1 MSQDE
6 NKLQECEPTNIID
19 DPKVSETLQ
28 LSSEPVNVVE
38 KVPANVIENELA
50 NAVEKNFKPQLS
62 SDNNVAVEVSE
73 DNYEHRQQYTMSKTQ
88 IYLVFVGLSLAI
100 FLASLDQ
107 TIIATALPAI
117 ALEFKALDQISW
129 VGTAYLLTAT
139 AFQPSY
145 GKLSDIFGR
154 KPVFLAAIFLFELGS
169 LLCGLS
175 VNMIMLIISRAIA
188 GVGGGGLIGMV
199 YIIISEIVPIKDR
212 GKYQGMMGG
221 CFGIASVVGPL
232 LGGAFTDKVTWRWSF
247 FINLPLGVITF
258 ISVVFLLHLPSPTG
272 SFWAKLIRIDWW
284 GAFTLVVAT
293 ILLLLPLNWAGSK
306 YAWSDPIII
315 VLLCLGVHLFKNLK
329 VAACFSINLFHG
341 MAFFALLYFVP
352 LYFQVIKSESA
363 TTSGLELLPLILSIV
378 IMAISAGQLVSRTVL
393 FSYGAIC
400 IFGSILMIVGSGL
413 TITFSE
419 YSSRGQI
426 AGYLLISGL
435 GIGLILQM
443 TVLAGQGIVEHKN
456 LATVTSLLTF
466 FRTMGAVFGVAILG
480 TVFNNVF
487 DSNLPPQ
494 LQGSLQGFDPTT
506 TGQASPFIIHDF
518 VIALD
523 AAFKVVIVFSG
534 LTFISSLP
542 LITVKPHRDNIQD
555 ENMLSLA

>member
-6 NKLQECEPTNIID
+6 NKLQECVPTNIID
-19 DPKVSETLQ
+19 DPKVSEAPQ

-38 KVPANVIENELA
+38 KVPANVVENELA

-62 SDNNVAVEVSE
+62 SDKNVAVEVSE
-73 DNYEHRQQYTMSKTQ
+73 DNYDHRQQYTMT
-88 IYLVFVGLSLAI
+88 
-100 FLASLDQ
+100 SLDQ

-232 LGGAFTDKVTWRWSF
+232 LGGAFTDKVTW
-247 FINLPLGVITF
+247 
-258 ISVVFLLHLPSPTG
+258 SPTG

-315 VLLCLGVHLFKNLK
+315 VLLCLGGIGYVIFVLIEAK
-329 VAACFSINLFHG
+329 VAEEPIA
-341 MAFFALLYFVP
+341 P
-352 LYFQVIKSESA
+352 P

-378 IMAISAGQLVSRTVL
+378 IMAITAGQLVSRTVF

-555 ENMLSLA
+555 ENMLTLA